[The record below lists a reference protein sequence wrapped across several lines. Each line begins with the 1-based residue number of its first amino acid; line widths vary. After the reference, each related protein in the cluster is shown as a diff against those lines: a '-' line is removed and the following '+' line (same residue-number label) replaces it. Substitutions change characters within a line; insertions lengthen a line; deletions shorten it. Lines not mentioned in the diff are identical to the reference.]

1 VFDTKTSLQRLR
13 AIGLTTNQAHDLVIL
28 VQKWIRESG
37 EEWAVDRIKAIKL
50 NLLHHFSGLEPVKT
64 HSWIRYG
71 PKGPKGPF
79 RALFQLSKRDFWR
92 AWNAVMVY
100 TGISFQHPELRVT
113 ERQWRKAIS
122 AIRREPVNTERLV
135 EGLKVV
141 HESPFFVPVRVREET
156 GSPLVDYQP
165 SPSRRSPKGFKTVP
179 EVEGVIDSLD
189 VLVQRTTWTV
199 QNWDILSGVVKGI
212 EGEVVPDLE
221 LNLEDERKAG
231 GPPTDEDLRPLM
243 GNISLI
249 QEPGYKLR
257 FAANPYRVY
266 QCALEP
272 LGTALFDALKRV
284 PNDFTFDQEA
294 GIAYAQKLLTLGY
307 PAVSMDLSNA
317 TDRAPLDFQLELLS
331 RLGVSTRWIQFLRDC
346 CRGDWF
352 TQTARHD
359 PWKRINWSV
368 GSPLGLYPTFAS
380 FALWHHSVVQYS
392 FSVLGKP
399 KIDGQYPY
407 GIVGDDVFIMDRE
420 VASLYRQLME
430 SWGVE
435 ISGAKTLDC
444 NTTAEFLGRI
454 ITPNRVYH
462 GLKWK
467 GRVSDDS
474 FVDFV
479 RNIGPGALTLLR
491 PRQRAMIDFVA
502 PLPEPYGLG
511 WNPLGLPVE
520 ERLTPLLERVWS
532 RDERVVTF
540 NRRSARANR
549 LFYHSDRSWWWRP
562 QGPSDRYWDAEDLAN
577 DQLAEEVTA
586 DLLPGWESG
595 EWIWPNLPEI
605 VRLRSETSRETSEK
619 LRLMLRRSSY
629 TERRS
634 EVSTLVVLERKF
646 RHVLSRSRGTLS
658 FTK

>member
-13 AIGLTTNQAHDLVIL
+13 AIGLSSNQAHDLAML
-28 VQKWIRESG
+28 VQKWIHCSG
-37 EEWAVDRIKAIKL
+37 EEWAVDRIKSIKL
-50 NLLHHFSGLEPVKT
+50 DLLHHFSGLEPAKS
-64 HSWIRYG
+64 HSWIHYG

-79 RALFQLSKRDFWR
+79 RALFLLSRRDFWR

-113 ERQWRKAIS
+113 ERQWRKAVS
-122 AIRREPVNTERLV
+122 AIKREPVSASNLV
-135 EGLKVV
+135 EGLALV
-141 HESPFFVPVRVREET
+141 HASPFFVPVRVREET
-156 GSPLVDYQP
+156 GSPLVDYQA

-179 EVEGVIDSLD
+179 EVEGIIDSLD
-189 VLVQRTTWTV
+189 VLVQRTTWTTR
-199 QNWDILSGVVKGI
+199 NWDILSGVVKGI
-212 EGEVVPDLE
+212 EAEVVPYLQ

-231 GPPTDEDLRPLM
+231 GPPTAEDERPLM

-294 GIAYAQKLLTLGY
+294 GIAYAQELLTHGFQ
-307 PAVSMDLSNA
+307 AVSMDLSNA

-352 TQTARHD
+352 TQTTRHG
-359 PWKRINWSV
+359 PWERLNWSV

-380 FALWHHSVVQYS
+380 FALWHHAVVQYA
-392 FSVLGKP
+392 FWRLGKP
-399 KIDGQYPY
+399 KHDGRYPY

-435 ISGAKTLDC
+435 ISLVKTLDS

-520 ERLTPLLERVWS
+520 ARLTPALERVWS

-540 NRRSARANR
+540 NRRSTRANR

-562 QGPSDRYWDAEDLAN
+562 NDPEWHWDVEDLAN
-577 DQLAEEVTA
+577 DQLAEEVTQV
-586 DLLPGWESG
+586 LLPGWESG

-605 VRLRSETSRETSEK
+605 VRLRSETPRETSEK

-629 TERRS
+629 TERHS
-634 EVSTLVVLERKF
+634 EVSTLVVLERKA
-646 RHVLSRSRGTLS
+646 RRVLSRSRGTIPAIKL
-658 FTK
+658 